1 MAKFLHTKNKVVV
14 NNRDLSTYAF
24 SIDTP
29 DTRDEVDVSGF
40 SATGTRE
47 FLPGVRDASIVIGF
61 LQAFGTN
68 EVHQTLEPL
77 YSGGS
82 VFPIYVM
89 PDMTQGTSA
98 TNPLY
103 RGSASI
109 YAYNGLSGDLNAR
122 AEITATFRPAS
133 GSSFSWG
140 TTAP

>member
-1 MAKFLHTKNKVVV
+1 MAKYLNTKCKVVV
-14 NNRDLSTYAF
+14 NNKDLSDHAF

-29 DTRDEVDVSGF
+29 DERDEVDVSGF

-61 LQAFGTN
+61 LQDFGTGS
-68 EVHQTLEPL
+68 VHATLEPL

-89 PDMTQGTSA
+89 PDMTAGTSA

-109 YAYNGLSGDLNAR
+109 YQYNGLSGDLNAR
-122 AEITATFRPAS
+122 GEVTATFRPAS